1 MINLHEHQAIV
12 IQGPMQYDP
21 VRIANFYSQFDN
33 IVWSTWDDEDSST
46 IEQVRSTGITVL
58 LNKKPNLPGVLN
70 VNYQF
75 LSTFAGIYHFKINSP
90 KITEIIKVRSDLL
103 VFGIER
109 LLNRVSGSDISFMYM
124 YDKHKEPYRPVY
136 YLDYWHEGMDFP
148 ADFIVHGNIDVMYNI
163 FNFQMEFMSEIPP
176 ESIILRNYLRY
187 RNFENKFDFEYLKS
201 IGVTFFTKWTHT
213 DNYYSLSLKNGL
225 DLFKKEPILAV

>member
-1 MINLHEHQAIV
+1 MINLNEHQAIV

-21 VRIANFYSQFDN
+21 MRIANFYSQFDN
-33 IVWSTWDDEDSST
+33 IVWSTWDDEDSSI

-58 LNKKPNLPGVLN
+58 LNKKPNLSGSRN

-75 LSTFAGIYHFKINSP
+75 LSTFGGIQHFRINRP

-109 LLNRVSGSDISFMYM
+109 LLNRVSGSDISFMYV
-124 YDKHKEPYRPVY
+124 YNKHKEPHRPVY

-163 FNFQMEFMSEIPP
+163 FNFQMEFVADIPP
-176 ESIILRNYLRY
+176 ESIILRNYLKY
-187 RNFENKFDFEYLKS
+187 RNFENNFDIEYLKS
-201 IGVTFFTKWTHT
+201 IGITFFANWTET
-213 DNYYSLSLKNGL
+213 DYYYSLSLKHGW
-225 DLFKKEPILAV
+225 DWFKRAYVLH